1 MKECSVLLT
10 VHSVS
15 CQCTSED
22 TNGSPHVLPHASR
35 GGGGGGFKE
44 RSVCGHDHLH
54 VCVCSVTGDLGM
66 ELMGRKKPKKKDKT
80 VTVRILCTYV
90 AHIAHLQPHSLRH
103 LLCLSVRSQLCL
115 LKNQVQRLRETHLL
129 CQHFSLQRTSLF
141 QRGRRGDAQ

>member
-1 MKECSVLLT
+1 MKECSVLLA

-35 GGGGGGFKE
+35 GRDSRKGMC
-44 RSVCGHDHLH
+44 VVMTIYMC
-54 VCVCSVTGDLGM
+54 VCVCSATGDLGM

-103 LLCLSVRSQLCL
+103 VLCLSVRSQMCL
-115 LKNQVQRLRETHLL
+115 LKNQVPRLREMRLL

-141 QRGRRGDAQ
+141 RRERRGDAQ